1 MTPSHQS
8 EYDAA
13 TTDLCERVLVTL
25 LGDIGPWGE
34 RVVLVG
40 GLAPRYIVGTS
51 RSPTSPH
58 AGTTDVDLVIE
69 LAVGESTESYDT
81 LYRNVERSGFVRGQ
95 PDYKWHRRIE
105 EAVIEVDF
113 LCETDAVE
121 PGRIHKPSDGTGSKF
136 AAFNAPGAGLV
147 AQDFFEVSVTAER
160 LDGGGTSTVT
170 LRVAGVLSLA
180 ALKTLAFQQRHHN
193 KDAYDLIYTLRHYQ
207 GGPRAAGLA
216 AAGSPIRH
224 APRIQETLDSM
235 RARFEAPE
243 HDGPSAYA
251 NFLAA
256 SDDAAAH
263 ARRQNEAVL
272 VVREFLAALGG

>member
-13 TTDLCERVLVTL
+13 
-25 LGDIGPWGE
+25 
-34 RVVLVG
+34 
-40 GLAPRYIVGTS
+40 
-51 RSPTSPH
+51 
-58 AGTTDVDLVIE
+58 
-69 LAVGESTESYDT
+69 
-81 LYRNVERSGFVRGQ
+81 
-95 PDYKWHRRIE
+95 
-105 EAVIEVDF
+105 
-113 LCETDAVE
+113 
-121 PGRIHKPSDGTGSKF
+121 
-136 AAFNAPGAGLV
+136 
-147 AQDFFEVSVTAER
+147 
-160 LDGGGTSTVT
+160 GTSTVT
-170 LRVAGVLSLA
+170 LRVAGVLSLV

-207 GGPRAAGLA
+207 GGPKAAGLA

-224 APRIQETLDSM
+224 APRIQETLDLM

-256 SDDAAAH
+256 SDGAAAH